1 MNSSWEQNATAAND
15 SGDWGGWGSG
25 VGATS
30 KPADQD
36 NSWEVHAKVQ
46 DNSTYWGGFASNVG
60 DGIGRPN
67 AKSNAGSS
75 WGEKDKM
82 ECCACRELTRYC
94 SMERDS

>member
-1 MNSSWEQNATAAND
+1 MCSGGGAA
-15 SGDWGGWGSG
+15 
-25 VGATS
+25 A

-46 DNSTYWGGFASNVG
+46 DNSTDWGGFAWNAG

-67 AKSNAGSS
+67 AKSNTGSS

-82 ECCACRELTRYC
+82 ESDEHLKVPKESDTW
-94 SMERDS
+94 SNLPQKTPGVI